1 MYKLELLLKN
11 EVADGKSQIG
21 TYDPA
26 THKLPIFDQ
35 IHALI
40 DSDESTQS
48 ESQSEAELSETELN
62 QDVVCNQNYSVAS
75 LKLEKNDSNSG

>member
-11 EVADGKSQIG
+11 EVADGADAKSQIG

-40 DSDESTQS
+40 DSDEST
-48 ESQSEAELSETELN
+48 
-62 QDVVCNQNYSVAS
+62 
-75 LKLEKNDSNSG
+75 